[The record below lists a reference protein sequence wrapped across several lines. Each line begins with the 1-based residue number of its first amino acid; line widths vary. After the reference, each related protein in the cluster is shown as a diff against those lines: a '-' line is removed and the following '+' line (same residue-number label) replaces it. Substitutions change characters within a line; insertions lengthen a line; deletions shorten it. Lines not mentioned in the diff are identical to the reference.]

1 MSDKRTH
8 SEILFDLIDRWQK
21 GDVSNRVLIRD
32 LSGMAVN
39 TDHLET
45 ANAALEARLSKMER
59 DLAILYIFYG
69 EDIVERLSAK
79 GTLGAANLK
88 ALQQERQEALA
99 GERR

>member
-1 MSDKRTH
+1 MSDKLSDRPDLLSH
-8 SEILFDLIDRWQK
+8 DSPHFDGEQYVYDAAEIKEAIDWA
-21 GDVSNRVLIRD
+21 D
-32 LSGMAVN
+32 
-39 TDHLET
+39 
-45 ANAALEARLSKMER
+45 ALEARLSKMER